1 MKLAGIGAY
10 APRFRLS
17 ADAVRDAIDTFQA
30 PGIDSVA
37 VPDADE
43 DPVTMAWEASTRA
56 LDAGA
61 VDGSDL
67 DAIYLA
73 STTLPTLDESPVP
86 HLATAFDAPAGLD
99 ARVFSGSSAAS
110 GEALATAIDRADGG
124 PVLVV
129 ASDAPTGD
137 PDSAEGHAAGA
148 GAAALVLTSDG
159 PGAIIEHG
167 TATASYPGTR
177 FRPEDEPTKG
187 LGITTYDRQAYSELL
202 TAALDDAFT
211 DGSRPEFDAAAVTMP
226 DGKLPYRAAGAAGID
241 TSIVADVETVSDLGD
256 TGAAGPL
263 LGLATALDDGASDV
277 LIATYGS
284 GATCHAFHVQ
294 TDAGA
299 LPVAAATEGDVE
311 LDYAATMR
319 QRGAF
324 STGAPS
330 GGGANVPVPT
340 YRRSLPE
347 RYRLRAGACVE
358 CEELVFPAENACPA
372 CGARE
377 GYVDVDLSRE
387 GRITA
392 TTVIGTGGAPPEF
405 VDQQNRSGEYGTA
418 IVQFEDI
425 VGRTQ
430 GRTVDIPL
438 QVVLTAADESPEIGD
453 RVSPALR
460 VLYEQHGVRR
470 YGLKAILSTTRR

>member
-1 MKLAGIGAY
+1 MKLAGIGTY

-17 ADAVRDAIDTFQA
+17 STAVRDALDTFQA

-56 LDAGA
+56 LDAAA
-61 VDGSDL
+61 VDGSNI

-86 HLATAFDAPAGLD
+86 HLATAFNAPDGID
-99 ARVFSGSSAAS
+99 ARVFSGSTAAA
-110 GEALATAIDRADGG
+110 GEALTTALDHSGG
-124 PVLVV
+124 DTILVV

-148 GAAALVLTSDG
+148 GAAALLLTPEG
-159 PGAIIEHG
+159 GEVVAEHG
-167 TATASYPGTR
+167 AATKSYPGTR
-177 FRPEDEPTKG
+177 FRPDDERTQG
-187 LGITTYDRQAYSELL
+187 LGITTYDRQAYAELL
-202 TAALDDAFT
+202 TAALDDAF
-211 DGSRPEFDAAAVTMP
+211 DEDSRPEFDAVAMTMP
-226 DGKLPYRAAGAAGID
+226 DGKLPYRAAGAAGVD
-241 TSIVADVETVSDLGD
+241 TAAVAEAETVSDLGD

-263 LGLATALDDGASDV
+263 LGLAKAIEGGARDNLV
-277 LIATYGS
+277 ATYGS
-284 GATCHAFHVQ
+284 GATCHAFHVR
-294 TDAGA
+294 TDSGA
-299 LPVAAATEGDVE
+299 LPVDAATAGDVE
-311 LDYAATMR
+311 LDYAAAMR

-324 STGAPS
+324 STGAPA
-330 GGGANVPVPT
+330 GGGANIPVPT
-340 YRRSLPE
+340 FRRSLPE
-347 RYRLRAGACVE
+347 RYRLRAGACIE

-372 CGARE
+372 CGARD

-405 VDQQNRSGEYGTA
+405 VDQQNRSGEYGTS

-425 VGRTQ
+425 AGRTQ
-430 GRTVDIPL
+430 GRTVDVPL
-438 QVVLTAADESPEIGD
+438 QVVLTDADDEPEIGD
-453 RVSPALR
+453 RVTPALR
-460 VLYEQHGVRR
+460 VLYDQQGVRR
-470 YGLKAILSTTRR
+470 YGLKTIPSDVRR